1 MKFNTERGNSR
12 FRFLDRYIGIP
23 IIFALGLLKKR
34 NKILP
39 DSIKKVAFLKT
50 AGIGD
55 TVLLSAVIRGFKDAY
70 PSAWLTFF
78 VASNNYEMA
87 QMISG
92 IDTIIKL
99 PLVKPLECI
108 HIVKESGEYD
118 IWIDFGPWPRI
129 NALLSYFSNARFKVG
144 FKTKGQYRHYIY
156 DLTAEHSAHLHELD
170 NYKNLLKQLGLNCHN
185 SPCVNLHIPEC
196 SDNRITIHMFP
207 GGSRSYLKQWPDAN
221 WIEIIDQL
229 TARNYEVFLTG
240 AKIDC
245 EKAEQIKA
253 QIKNRGSVNIVA
265 GELDLKQ
272 TAELLKSSTL
282 VISVDTGIMHLASAL
297 GCNLIALHGP
307 TSVKRWGPLG
317 ANAISL
323 QSGLQCSPCLNLG
336 FESKCQTNSCMKFI
350 TTKALMDA
358 AKKMIPF
365 ERSLDLSLTVEY
377 KIDKKS

>member
-1 MKFNTERGNSR
+1 MKYSNERANSK
-12 FRFLDRYIGIP
+12 FRFLDRFIGIP
-23 IIFALGLLKKR
+23 IIFLLGLLKKR

-39 DSIKKVAFLKT
+39 DSIKKAAFLKT

-55 TVLLSAVIRGFKDAY
+55 TALLSAVVKDFKDAF

-87 QMISG
+87 QLISG
-92 IDTIIKL
+92 IDRIIKL
-99 PLVKPLECI
+99 PVAKPLECI
-108 HIVKESGEYD
+108 HRIRESGKYD

-129 NALLSYFSNARFKVG
+129 NALLSYFSNARLKVG
-144 FKTKGQYRHYIY
+144 FKTKGQFRHYIF

-170 NYKNLLKQLGLNCHN
+170 NYRNLLKKTGLDCNN
-185 SPCVNLHIPEC
+185 LPCINMQISEYMN
-196 SDNRITIHMFP
+196 NRITIHMFP

-265 GELDLKQ
+265 GALDLKQ
-272 TAELLKSSTL
+272 TAELLKSSAL

-307 TSVKRWGPLG
+307 TSVKRWGPLN
-317 ANAISL
+317 ANAIYL
-323 QSGLQCSPCLNLG
+323 QGGLQCSPCLNLG
-336 FESKCQTNSCMKFI
+336 FESKCQINSCMKAI
-350 TTKALMDA
+350 AAKALIDA
-358 AKKMIPF
+358 IKRCVYLNYP
-365 ERSLDLSLTVEY
+365 
-377 KIDKKS
+377 

>member
-1 MKFNTERGNSR
+1 MLFNISMKFSNERGNSK

-23 IIFALGLLKKR
+23 IIFILGLLKKR
-34 NKILP
+34 NKTLP

-55 TVLLSAVIRGFKDAY
+55 TALMSAVIRDFKDAY
-70 PSAWLTFF
+70 PSVELTFF
-78 VASNNYEMA
+78 VSSNNYEMA

-92 IDTIIKL
+92 IDKIIKL
-99 PLVKPLECI
+99 PIAKPLECI
-108 HIVKESGEYD
+108 HVIKESGEYD

-129 NALLSYFSNARFKVG
+129 NALLSCFSNARLKVG

-156 DLTAEHSAHLHELD
+156 DATTEHSAYLHELD
-170 NYKNLLKQLGLNCHN
+170 NYKNLLKQLGVDCHN
-185 SPCVNLHIPEC
+185 SPCINLQIPEC

-229 TARNYEVFLTG
+229 TACNYEIFLTG

-245 EKAEQIKA
+245 KKAEQIKA
-253 QIKNRGSVNIVA
+253 QIANRGSVNIVA
-265 GELDLKQ
+265 GTLDLKQ

-297 GCNLIALHGP
+297 GCNLITLHGP
-307 TSVKRWGPLG
+307 TSVKRWGHLN

-336 FESKCQTNSCMKFI
+336 FESKCQTNSCMASI
-350 TTKALMDA
+350 TAKALMDA
-358 AKKMIPF
+358 V
-365 ERSLDLSLTVEY
+365 R
-377 KIDKKS
+377 KIVPV